1 MSKKLREADENKAR
15 LGEVSV
21 NFQGHTNT
29 RDLQD
34 NAAKKYVSSRFSLSI
49 SSKGIKNTCNKND
62 ISVVACGYIIPRFC
76 SLFDSVE
83 ASLLRKPSYTRFIAL
98 ADNFNRET
106 GVAEPREKRE
116 TSNFLNNVLQSKPWK
131 VLYDFLKQ
139 KGHPF
144 ANTPTIFRYWVEQLW
159 FMHYSRA
166 RGRPD
171 TSGFEH
177 VFMGEEKNNE
187 ISGLHSWIRFYML
200 EKNATEN
207 FDYKGFIIKRGKVMA
222 SVKFTWK
229 GDLKRSGSLL
239 IGTSPEFDLALYTL
253 CFLSRRGRQQCQVEI
268 DGCPL
273 YITSYELRQNN
284 KVFIGSIFPTAGPLT
299 EQCRR
304 NG

>member
-1 MSKKLREADENKAR
+1 MSRKLREADENKAR

-34 NAAKKYVSSRFSLSI
+34 NAAK
-49 SSKGIKNTCNKND
+49 N
-62 ISVVACGYIIPRFC
+62 
-76 SLFDSVE
+76 LFDRVD
-83 ASLLRKPSYTRFIAL
+83 ASLLRKSSYTQFIAL
-98 ADNFNRET
+98 TDNFNRET
-106 GVAEPREKRE
+106 GEKRE
-116 TSNFLNNVLQSKPWK
+116 ISNFLNNVLQSKPWK
-131 VLYDFLKQ
+131 MLYDFLKQ

-144 ANTPTIFRYWVEQLW
+144 ANTPNIFRYWVEQLW

-187 ISGLHSWIRFYML
+187 ISGLHNWIRFYIL
-200 EKNATEN
+200 ENNATEN
-207 FDYKGFIIKRGKVMA
+207 FDYKGFIIRRGNVMA

-239 IGTSPEFDLALYTL
+239 IGTSPEFDMALYTL

>member
-1 MSKKLREADENKAR
+1 MYTLMLITIAAHQTFADSIPPFYIRNDELISMSRKLREADENKAR

-34 NAAKKYVSSRFSLSI
+34 NAAK
-49 SSKGIKNTCNKND
+49 N
-62 ISVVACGYIIPRFC
+62 
-76 SLFDSVE
+76 LFDRVD
-83 ASLLRKPSYTRFIAL
+83 ASLLRKSSYTQFIAL
-98 ADNFNRET
+98 TDNFNRET
-106 GVAEPREKRE
+106 GVAEPRVSEKRE
-116 TSNFLNNVLQSKPWK
+116 ISNFLNNVLQSKPWK
-131 VLYDFLKQ
+131 MLYDFLKQ

-144 ANTPTIFRYWVEQLW
+144 ANTPNIFRYWVEQLW

-187 ISGLHSWIRFYML
+187 ISGLHNWIRFYIL
-200 EKNATEN
+200 ENNATEN
-207 FDYKGFIIKRGKVMA
+207 FDYKGFIIRRGNVMA

-239 IGTSPEFDLALYTL
+239 IGTSPEFDMALYTL